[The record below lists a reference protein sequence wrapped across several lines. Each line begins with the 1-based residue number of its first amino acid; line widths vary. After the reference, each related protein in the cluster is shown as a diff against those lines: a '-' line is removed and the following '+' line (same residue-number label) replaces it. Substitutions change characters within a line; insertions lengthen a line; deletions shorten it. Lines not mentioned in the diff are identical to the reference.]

1 MFFMTDDN
9 TQYISAEKLEA
20 LKAEFKELRE
30 VRTRDLAK
38 RIDDARQMGDLS
50 ENAEYHAAR
59 EELSWV
65 QSRIKELEFILQNA
79 EVIVTNG
86 TGAKTISIGARILV
100 RVNGKEKEY
109 AIVGGQEADPAMGKI
124 SNESPLGL
132 SFLGKKKGDKISVM
146 VPAGVQEYE
155 ILEIN

>member
-1 MFFMTDDN
+1 MTDDN

-20 LKAEFKELRE
+20 LQSEFKELRE

-79 EVIVTNG
+79 EVIATNA

-109 AIVGGQEADPAMGKI
+109 AIVGGQEADPTMGKI

-132 SFLGKKKGDKISVM
+132 AFLGKKKGDKVSVT
-146 VPAGVQEYE
+146 VPAGVQTYE
-155 ILEIN
+155 ILEIK